1 MIQRQRT
8 EWIIIHCS
16 GVGSDTPE
24 SIKKRELAEG
34 CKDYSCQWLILPD
47 GKLIPGRP
55 ELEYGA
61 HCKGANDVSV
71 GVMLV
76 GCFDSHPPTADQ
88 METLIG
94 HSNNLCQKYM
104 LTTRRI
110 AGHNETLLGRR
121 NKITCP
127 GKMVNMDHVRDQV
140 LQRLK
145 ADAEKN
151 PAILKLVH

>member
-16 GVGSDTPE
+16 GTDGDTPE

-34 CKDYSCQWLILPD
+34 CKDYSCHYLILPD

-61 HCKGANDVSV
+61 HCKGANDVSI

-76 GCFDSHPPTADQ
+76 GCFDRQPPTTEQ
-88 METLIG
+88 METLIAL
-94 HSNNLCQKYM
+94 SNKLCQKYM

-110 AGHNETLLGRR
+110 AGYNETLLGRR

-127 GKMVNMDHVRDQV
+127 GKMVNMDSIREQV
-140 LQRLK
+140 LQCLK
-145 ADAEKN
+145 EESIKN
-151 PAILKLVH
+151 TAILKLVH